1 MIRTTLTPQDT
12 NLQLSL
18 DIPEDYVG
26 KKVEVLIFAADEP
39 KELPILKNKAAKYR
53 GTLHLSDEQY
63 SELQQ
68 HVKNIRNEWDRNI

>member
-1 MIRTTLTPQDT
+1 MIRTTFIPQDT

-26 KKVEVLIFAADEP
+26 KKNEVLIFAVDEP
-39 KELPILKNKAAKYR
+39 KEHLVVKNKAAKYR

-68 HVKNIRNEWDRNI
+68 HVIDIRNE